1 MRVLTP
7 EHPLIAHQLT
17 ILRDAQTTRADFSRA
32 MHELGLL
39 LGVEATRGL
48 ATRPLR
54 VETPL
59 ETTESSALS
68 EPLPLLVP
76 ILRAGLGFL
85 NALQNLLPDAEVGFL
100 GMKRDEATHVSQTY
114 ATRLPATL
122 SNRHCV
128 VLDPMIATGGSLSA
142 AVEEL
147 VARGASAVTVVSAV
161 ASPEGLERLK
171 ATPSASALTVVVAA
185 VDRGLNTNAYIV
197 PGIGDAGDRLF
208 GETG

>member
-1 MRVLTP
+1 MRVMTP

-32 MHELGLL
+32 MHALGLL
-39 LGVEATRGL
+39 LGAESTRGL
-48 ATRPLR
+48 PTQPRQ
-54 VETPL
+54 VKTPL
-59 ETTESSALS
+59 EATESAALS

-85 NALQNLLPDAEVGFL
+85 DALQYLLPDAEVGFL

-114 ATRLPATL
+114 ATRLPGTL
-122 SNRHCV
+122 SNRHCI

-147 VARGASAVTVVSAV
+147 VARGAAAVTVVSAV
-161 ASPEGLERLK
+161 ASPQGLEQL
-171 ATPSASALTVVVAA
+171 ASIPSAASLTVVVAA
-185 VDRGLNTNAYIV
+185 IDRELNSNAYIV

>member
-32 MHELGLL
+32 MHTLGLL
-39 LGVEATRGL
+39 LGAEATRGL
-48 ATRPLR
+48 PTQPRK

-59 ETTESSALS
+59 EATESAALS

-85 NALQNLLPDAEVGFL
+85 DALQFLLPNAEVGFL

-122 SNRHCV
+122 SNRHCI

-142 AVEEL
+142 AIEEL
-147 VARGASAVTVVSAV
+147 IARGASGVTVVSAV
-161 ASPEGLERLK
+161 ASPEGLEKLK
-171 ATPSASALTVVVAA
+171 STPSASALTVVVAA
-185 VDRGLNTNAYIV
+185 VDQGLNANAYIV

>member
-1 MRVLTP
+1 MRVMTP

-32 MHELGLL
+32 IHALGLL
-39 LGVEATRGL
+39 LGAEATRGL
-48 ATRPLR
+48 PTQPRK
-54 VETPL
+54 VKTPL
-59 ETTESSALS
+59 EATESAALS

-85 NALQNLLPDAEVGFL
+85 DALQYLLPDAEVGFL
-100 GMKRDEATHVSQTY
+100 GMKRDESTHVSHTY

-122 SNRHCV
+122 ANRHCI

-147 VARGASAVTVVSAV
+147 VARGAAAVTVVCAV
-161 ASPEGLERLK
+161 ASPQGLEQL
-171 ATPSASALTVVVAA
+171 ASIPSAASLTVVVAA
-185 VDRGLNTNAYIV
+185 IDRELNSNAYIV